1 MKKIII
7 TSLIAMLV
15 MLSYAIPSMA
25 KTHEI
30 INKTYIVENQL
41 EEKQRYT
48 LYIGVEEA
56 FNIDDDLSKLTP
68 IEIKYSD
75 EDYTGWVTSRLN
87 IRKEPNL
94 NSEILD
100 ILEFNETITY
110 QIYNDE
116 WAEIKYNDINAFVYK
131 KYLSL
136 DPNGYKEYPVP
147 DNSGFKSYMP
157 YDAITTKTS
166 RQYELQKYY
175 AYTGNYGIRMI
186 HNRYCIALGTHFN
199 TKIGTYVDLVLEN
212 GEVISCI
219 VAEIKSDNHTDSN
232 NIMTLHNG
240 CVTEFLVDKKIM
252 NKSAKRDGDIS
263 SCSSA
268 WESPVTEVRVY
279 NKGI

>member
-7 TSLIAMLV
+7 TSLIAIV
-15 MLSYAIPSMA
+15 AMLSYAIPSMA

-30 INKTYIVENQL
+30 INNTYILKNQP

-48 LYIGVEEA
+48 LYVGVEEA

-68 IEIKYSD
+68 IEIQYSD
-75 EDYTGWVTSRLN
+75 EEYTGWVTGRLN

-100 ILEFNETITY
+100 ILEFNEAITY
-110 QIYNDE
+110 QIYNDK
-116 WAEIKYNDINAFVYK
+116 WAEIKYNDTSAYVYK

-147 DNSGFKSYMP
+147 DNSGFKSYMS
-157 YDAITTKTS
+157 YDAITTKAS

-186 HNRYCIALGTHFN
+186 YNRYCIALGTHFN

-240 CVTEFLVDKKIM
+240 CVTEFLVDKEII

-263 SCSSA
+263 SCNSA

-279 NKGI
+279 NKVI